1 MAEREGEGT
10 MRQMAR
16 HPGLC
21 RWVMLMA
28 FAGCFGLVGRAA
40 ADAIPATSADQPIVP
55 GEWHLGLDKALA
67 LAKDTGIPVLGFW
80 ANTGCSHCS
89 EVIRQ
94 AVNTSEFTAWRQ
106 RKQLLMVTGEGRSG
120 LAGELY
126 AWTKTAASDDGDLS
140 YPFIR
145 IYWVKRDGTV
155 QTDYRFSG
163 YPYGSS
169 AQTLIGKIESDVAD
183 FSYHGQA
190 VFGFTGD
197 AEIEPASPAVPL
209 PLVRHYGDAGMLTNT
224 LSFTRTLESGGVT
237 NWTESLIWADGETNR
252 NVFVA
257 NEGHAVGG
265 TVTVTL
271 SAPGETDQ
279 MRVLSLV
286 GEQET
291 DIHNPRFVGE
301 PFNFGEWTMDL
312 DAATNAVAQST
323 DEGARTMILFTA
335 MWCPYCAGFEDDV
348 LQSQAF
354 KELARTNHLALTVIS
369 IPSRDGLFAGSPLT
383 HNVFTNAA
391 NSADRRIGL
400 NGTSYMTRHGIT
412 PEAGWARI
420 EQILAFERQL
430 TLPDKTFVNLPAVVM
445 LRKDGSIASRIPGYY
460 CFNYSREGTVYPPY
474 MRFQLECNM
483 TRLHEQLAM
492 TQDARVFDHEENNNY
507 AAWTCEALGLQSP
520 LDETLAAN
528 DEADYFTLGA
538 VDGTEQRVTLTGAD
552 PVRVALSI
560 CSNGVSVAN
569 ASGLLTEGVSAAAP
583 VSTAAV
589 YQVCVRTNDAAF
601 SFTNTVSTLHAY
613 HAETTVT
620 LDAHESASSLRVAS
634 ATNAVGVFAT
644 TMTVLAGECYRF
656 ATVGSQ
662 LALPSGAFEAVAG
675 EPDVYRALAG
685 GSVALSLKAD
695 SPEGTFSWQLWRPGT
710 VGFAQTNQTVSET
723 AESVEI
729 AVGRSDGGSG
739 SCSVRIDLDPGQTT
753 ATAGE
758 DFDDL
763 FASGVVLVWADGE
776 TGTKSFTVPLRDDAG
791 YEGDETLALTLAV
804 TEGSASAAEGRTNT
818 VVSLVENDT
827 PTVGRLM
834 FSKTGGF
841 FARTSPLTVIATEGG
856 QMLLGV
862 SRVDGMSLAVTGLLS
877 ITAGEVA
884 PDTLTWAN
892 NDRVSM
898 QYVTVDLPMLA
909 EVPRGVVTV
918 KLASQGK
925 VGVVSSKKTVT
936 VRLIAENA
944 PLFAATEVVYTAQ
957 KDVAFAQSVPLLQTE
972 DGKVSLSRLSGAL
985 PSGIAAAYDGSAGT
999 MKLSGVPRRS
1009 GTFVAVFQV
1018 SETRSGKRV
1027 AGGVVQVT
1035 ITVVTAES
1043 VNAAATN
1050 AVSAAEGAVL
1060 DSNTPVRVVG
1070 TLTYSVSTSGRATA
1084 RYRSRKGSV
1093 SFSAANWSF
1102 CDESGVLTS
1111 AMKKGDYGLEVSL
1124 APDGALSAR
1133 VTDPDYDYPLTAT
1146 LAASGWSS
1154 AHPATAYKGYY
1165 TVVLSPAATTGALA
1179 PLGHSF
1185 MTISLTA
1192 AATKTGRAT
1201 YSGYLANGTPY
1212 SGSARLQPREDGTAQ
1227 MVIFASAAKYT
1238 LSGIFLVV
1246 PDAVG
1251 TYTTYPSAITAHDG
1265 TATLWEGPS
1274 GYAETAYTVGLN
1286 VFGGYYSSGD
1296 SLLSYYER
1304 YTGTGPFRIQA
1315 TDVAPASEVHG
1326 AATALPSVA
1335 LTVSDLAL
1343 RVAAGSD
1350 NPTRLALSFSKRNG
1364 IFRGTMRL
1372 PFARPDQTSVIGA
1385 GYTGVLLPGWYGPAC
1400 ETGCADNE
1408 GELPHK
1414 PFGMG
1419 AYWFRD
1425 KCTVE
1430 KNSREVLI
1438 PVNVGYPLVIEK
1450 DAE

>member
-1 MAEREGEGT
+1 MK
-10 MRQMAR
+10 R
-16 HPGLC
+16 HVKTFQRVIRLLLSGSI
-21 RWVMLMA
+21 
-28 FAGCFGLVGRAA
+28 GLVCQAS
-40 ADAIPATSADQPIVP
+40 ADTISATSADQPIVP
-55 GEWHLGLDKALA
+55 GEWHLSLDKALA

-126 AWTKTAASDDGDLS
+126 TWTKAAASDDGDLS

-163 YPYGSS
+163 YPYDAS
-169 AQTLIGKIESDVAD
+169 AQTLIDKIESYVAD

-190 VFGFTGD
+190 VFGFTGE

-209 PLVRHYGDAGMLTNT
+209 PLIRRYGDAGTLTNT
-224 LSFTRTLESGGVT
+224 LSFARTCEGGGVT

-257 NEGHAVGG
+257 NEGHYVGG
-265 TVTVTL
+265 MVTVTL
-271 SAPGETDQ
+271 SASGEADQ
-279 MRVLSLV
+279 TRVLSMV
-286 GEQET
+286 GEQAT

-312 DAATNAVAQST
+312 DAATNAVAQSA
-323 DEGARTMILFTA
+323 DESARTMILFTA

-348 LQSQAF
+348 LQSEAF
-354 KELARTNHLALTVIS
+354 KEFAQTNHLALTVIN
-369 IPSRDGLFAGSPLT
+369 IPSRDGLYAGSPLT
-383 HNVFTNAA
+383 HNVFTNTA

-492 TQDARVFDHEENNNY
+492 TQAARVFDHEENNNY
-507 AAWTCEALGLQSP
+507 AVWTCETLGLQSP

-528 DEADYFTLGA
+528 DEADYFVLGA
-538 VDGTEQRVTLTGAD
+538 VDGTEQRVTLTGSD
-552 PVRVALSI
+552 PVGVALSI
-560 CSNGVSVAN
+560 YSNGVSVAN
-569 ASGLLTEGVSAAAP
+569 ASGLLTEGVSAAVA

-613 HAETTVT
+613 HAETMVT
-620 LDAHESASSLRVAS
+620 LAAHESASSLRVAS
-634 ATNAVGVFAT
+634 ATNAAGVFDAT
-644 TMTVLAGECYRF
+644 MPILAGECYRF
-656 ATVGSQ
+656 ATVDAQ
-662 LALPSGAFEAVAG
+662 LVLPSGAFEAVVG
-675 EPDVYRALAG
+675 EPDVYRALEG
-685 GSVALSLKAD
+685 GSVTLSLTAD
-695 SPEGTFSWQLWRPGT
+695 SSEGTFSWQLWRPGT
-710 VGFAQTNQTVSET
+710 VGFVQTNQTVSET

-729 AVGRSDGGSG
+729 SVERSDGGSG
-739 SCSVRIDLDPGQTT
+739 SCAVRIDLDPDQTT

-763 FASGVVLVWADGE
+763 FSSGAVLVWADGE

-804 TEGSASAAEGRTNT
+804 TEGSTSAIEGRTNT

-834 FSKTGGF
+834 LSEAGGF
-841 FARTSPLTVIATEGG
+841 FARTSPLTVIATEGDRVR
-856 QMLLGV
+856 LGV
-862 SRVDGMSLAVTGLLS
+862 SRVDGMSMVVTGLLS
-877 ITAGEVA
+877 ATAGEIT

-892 NDRVSM
+892 NAREST
-898 QYVTVDLPMLA
+898 QYATLALPMLA
-909 EVPRGVVTV
+909 DVPQGVVTV
-918 KLASQGK
+918 KLTSQGK
-925 VGVVSSKKTVT
+925 VGVVSSKKRVT
-936 VRLIAENA
+936 VRLIAEDA
-944 PLFAATEVVYTAQ
+944 PLFATNEVVYTAQ
-957 KDVAFAQSVPLLQTE
+957 KNVAFAQSIPLLQTE
-972 DGKVSLSRLSGAL
+972 GGTIRLSRLSGAL
-985 PSGIAAAYDGSAGT
+985 PSGITAVYDGTAGA
-999 MKLSGVPRRS
+999 MNLFGVPRRT
-1009 GTFVAVFQV
+1009 GTSVAVFQV
-1018 SETRSGKRV
+1018 SETRSGERV
-1027 AGGVVQVT
+1027 SGGAVQVT
-1035 ITVVTAES
+1035 ITVAAVEN

-1060 DSNTPVRVVG
+1060 DSNTPARVVG

-1084 RYRSRKGSV
+1084 KYRSGKGTV
-1093 SFSAANWSF
+1093 SFSAANWSS
-1102 CDESGVLTS
+1102 CDEDGVLTS
-1111 AMKKGDYGLEVSL
+1111 AMQEGDYALEVSQ
-1124 APDGALSAR
+1124 APDGTLSAQ
-1133 VTDPDYDYPLTAT
+1133 VTDPDYAYPLAAT
-1146 LAASGWSS
+1146 LMASGWSS

-1165 TVVLSPAATTGALA
+1165 TVALSPAATAGALA

-1185 MTISLTA
+1185 MTVSLTA

-1212 SGSARLQPREDGTAQ
+1212 SGSALLRPYEDGTAQ
-1227 MVIFASAAKYT
+1227 MVIFTRTAKYT
-1238 LSGIFLVV
+1238 LSGVFLVASN
-1246 PDAVG
+1246 AVD
-1251 TYTTYPSAITAHDG
+1251 TYTTYPSAITAHDDI
-1265 TATLWEGPS
+1265 ATLWEGTS
-1274 GYAETAYTVGLN
+1274 GYAETAYTVQLD

-1296 SLLSYYER
+1296 SLLTYYDL

-1315 TDVAPASEVHG
+1315 TDVTPASEVYG
-1326 AATALPSVA
+1326 TAAALPSVA
-1335 LTVSDLAL
+1335 LTVSDRAL
-1343 RVAAGSD
+1343 RVAAGID
-1350 NPTRLALSFSKRNG
+1350 NPTRLTFAFSKHTG
-1364 IFRGTMRL
+1364 IFRGTTRL
-1372 PFARPDQTSVIGA
+1372 PFVLSNQTSVVGA
-1385 GYTGVLLPGWYGPAC
+1385 NYAGVLLPGWYGPAC

-1408 GELPHK
+1408 GELPRK

-1425 KCTVE
+1425 KSTVE

-1450 DAE
+1450 DVE